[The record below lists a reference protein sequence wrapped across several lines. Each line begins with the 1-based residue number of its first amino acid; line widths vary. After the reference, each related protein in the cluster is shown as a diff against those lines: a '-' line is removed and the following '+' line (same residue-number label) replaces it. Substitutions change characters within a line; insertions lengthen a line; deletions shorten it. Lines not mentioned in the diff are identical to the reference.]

1 LIWIKPIPM
10 NLSNKSNPLL
20 QVEDLDVT
28 FVDEKGSLQALREIK
43 FSIEREQFIC
53 VVGPSGSGKST
64 LIRVLAGLL
73 QPTTGEVILEGNKL
87 TRPRQGVGIVFQKA
101 NLMPWRSV
109 SRNIALPLEIQ
120 KIPSSEIGKRTEELI
135 DLVGLTGF
143 GDWLPRDLSGGM
155 LQRVAIA
162 RSLIQDPELLLLD
175 EPFGALDA
183 LTREKMGAEL
193 LRIWRARKKTVIMIT
208 HDIQE
213 AVFLADRVLAI
224 SPQPGNIRLDLQI
237 DLDRPR
243 KEEDRFSSS
252 FVKLTQQLRE
262 AIK

>member
-1 LIWIKPIPM
+1 MPTQM
-10 NLSNKSNPLL
+10 NSANNQQPLL
-20 QVEDLDVT
+20 EVNKLGVT
-28 FVDEKGSLQALREIK
+28 FTDEKGSLNAIKEIS
-43 FSIEREQFIC
+43 FSVDKEQFIC

-73 QPTTGEVILEGNKL
+73 QPSMGEAKL
-87 TRPRQGVGIVFQKA
+87 DGSQISQPRQGVGIVFQKA

-109 SRNIALPLEIQ
+109 LRNITLPLEIQ
-120 KIPSSEIGKRTEELI
+120 NIPDNEAQVRARELI
-135 DLVGLTGF
+135 NLVGLDGF
-143 GDWLPRDLSGGM
+143 EEWLPHDLSGGM

-162 RSLIQDPELLLLD
+162 RSLVSDPELLLLD

-208 HDIQE
+208 HDISE

-224 SPQPGNIRLDLQI
+224 SPQPGNIRLNLPI
-237 DLDRPR
+237 KLSRPR
-243 KEEDRFSSS
+243 KEEDRFTPQ
-252 FVKLTQQLRE
+252 FVDYTQQLRK
-262 AIK
+262 AIQ

>member
-1 LIWIKPIPM
+1 M
-10 NLSNKSNPLL
+10 NSANNQRPLL
-20 QVEDLDVT
+20 QVKDLGVT
-28 FVDEKGSLQALREIK
+28 FIDEKGSLQALKGID
-43 FSIEREQFIC
+43 FSVEREQFVC

-73 QPTTGEVILEGNKL
+73 APSAGQVVLEGSPI
-87 TRPRQGVGIVFQKA
+87 TQPRQGVGIVFQKA

-109 SRNIALPLEIQ
+109 IRNITLPLEILNVSPAEAGARAQ
-120 KIPSSEIGKRTEELI
+120 DLI
-135 DLVGLTGF
+135 DLVGLSGF
-143 GDWLPRDLSGGM
+143 EDWLPRDLSGGM

-162 RSLIQDPELLLLD
+162 RSLVQEPELLLLD

-193 LRIWRARKKTVIMIT
+193 LRIWEKHKKTVIMIT
-208 HDIQE
+208 HDISE

-224 SPQPGNIRLDLQI
+224 SPQPGEIRLDLSI
-237 DLDRPR
+237 DLSRPR
-243 KEEDRFSSS
+243 QESDRFSPG
-252 FVKLTQQLRE
+252 FVNLTKQLRE

>member
-1 LIWIKPIPM
+1 M
-10 NLSNKSNPLL
+10 NSANKSTPLL
-20 QVEDLDVT
+20 QVKDLDVT
-28 FVDEKGSLQALREIK
+28 FVDEKGSLQALREIN

-73 QPTTGEVILEGNKL
+73 QPTSGEVILEGIKL

-120 KIPSSEIGKRTEELI
+120 NYPAPEIEERTQELI
-135 DLVGLTGF
+135 NLVGLTGF
-143 GDWLPRDLSGGM
+143 EDWLPRDLSGGM

-183 LTREKMGAEL
+183 LTREKMGTEL

-208 HDIQE
+208 HDIPE

-224 SPQPGNIRLDLQI
+224 SPQPGNIRLDLQVN
-237 DLDRPR
+237 LDRPR
-243 KEEDRFSSS
+243 KEEDRFSPG
-252 FVKLTQQLRE
+252 FVKITKQLRE

>member
-1 LIWIKPIPM
+1 M
-10 NLSNKSNPLL
+10 NSANNHPLL
-20 QVEDLDVT
+20 EVKNLGVT
-28 FVDEKGSLQALREIK
+28 FTDEKGSLQALNQIN
-43 FSIEREQFIC
+43 FSVDREQFIC

-73 QPTTGEVILEGNKL
+73 TPTAGDVILDGTPINE
-87 TRPRQGVGIVFQKA
+87 PRQGVGIVFQKA

-109 SRNIALPLEIQ
+109 LRNITLPLEISH
-120 KIPSSEIGKRTEELI
+120 IPQTEANEKAAELI
-135 DLVGLTGF
+135 ELVGLTGF
-143 GDWLPRDLSGGM
+143 EDWLPHDLSGGM

-162 RSLIQDPELLLLD
+162 RSLIQDPDLLLLD

-193 LRIWRARKKTVIMIT
+193 LRIWRVRKKTVIMIT
-208 HDIQE
+208 HDISE

-224 SPQPGNIRLDLQI
+224 SPQPGNLRLDLDI
-237 DLDRPR
+237 TMERPR
-243 KEEDRFSSS
+243 REDDRFSPE
-252 FVKLTQQLRE
+252 FVVFTQKLRE

>member
-1 LIWIKPIPM
+1 M
-10 NLSNKSNPLL
+10 NSANKSHLL
-20 QVEDLDVT
+20 EVKNLGVT
-28 FVDEKGSLQALREIK
+28 FTDEKGSLQALNQIN
-43 FSIEREQFIC
+43 FSVDREQFIC

-73 QPTTGEVILEGNKL
+73 APTEGEVILDGLPINE
-87 TRPRQGVGIVFQKA
+87 PRQGVGIVFQKA

-109 SRNIALPLEIQ
+109 LRNITLPLEINHVSQ
-120 KIPSSEIGKRTEELI
+120 KEADERASELI
-135 DLVGLTGF
+135 ELVGLAGF
-143 GDWLPRDLSGGM
+143 EDWLPHDLSGGM

-162 RSLIQDPELLLLD
+162 RSLIQDPDLLLLD

-193 LRIWRARKKTVIMIT
+193 LRVWRAHRKTVIMIT
-208 HDIQE
+208 HDISE

-224 SPQPGNIRLDLQI
+224 SPQPGIIRLDLEI
-237 DLDRPR
+237 NLDRPR
-243 KEEDRFSSS
+243 RENDRFTSE
-252 FVKLTQQLRE
+252 FVVYTQQLRK

>member
-1 LIWIKPIPM
+1 M
-10 NLSNKSNPLL
+10 NSANNHPLL
-20 QVEDLDVT
+20 EVKDLEVT
-28 FVDEKGSLQALREIK
+28 FTDEKGSLQALAQIN
-43 FSIEREQFIC
+43 FSINREQFVC

-73 QPTTGEVILEGNKL
+73 KPTSGKVTLDGTPVTE
-87 TRPRQGVGIVFQKA
+87 PRLGVGIVFQKA

-109 SRNIALPLEIQ
+109 LRNITLPLEINR
-120 KIPSSEIGKRTEELI
+120 IDPEEATNRARDLV
-135 DLVGLTGF
+135 DLVGLSGF
-143 GDWLPRDLSGGM
+143 EDWLPQDLSGGM

-162 RSLIQDPELLLLD
+162 RSLIRDPDLLLLD

-193 LRIWRARKKTVIMIT
+193 LRVWRARKKTVIMIT
-208 HDIQE
+208 HDISE

-224 SPQPGNIRLDLQI
+224 SPQPGNLRLDLTI
-237 DLDRPR
+237 PLKRPR
-243 KEEDRFSSS
+243 AEEDRFSPD
-252 FVKLTQQLRE
+252 FVDLTHQLRQ